1 MMNETS
7 YQQWRR
13 AKLDSH
19 PHSADEL
26 FVEIGG
32 LTDLSATE
40 KAAITANCK
49 RSNMAIYK
57 CRDDFVD
64 RAAVRAFASNFGLRR
79 LDHHLCANDDGVS
92 ELSVA
97 SRGIRTAYVP
107 YSSHSLSWH
116 TDGYYNEPSRQVR
129 AVVLHCA
136 NSAASGGEN
145 ALFDPEIAYI
155 RLRDESPDFIT
166 ALEHPECMTIPANTG
181 AQGEIR
187 PAVCGPVLSR
197 NVRSGAIHM
206 RYSARK
212 KNIQWRDDALTR
224 TAREFLSGILADEGG
239 PVFRYRLQAG
249 EGLISNNVLHNRT
262 AFEDGPGHR
271 RLIYRARFYD
281 RIDSG

>member
-1 MMNETS
+1 
-7 YQQWRR
+7 
-13 AKLDSH
+13 
-19 PHSADEL
+19 
-26 FVEIGG
+26 
-32 LTDLSATE
+32 
-40 KAAITANCK
+40 
-49 RSNMAIYK
+49 
-57 CRDDFVD
+57 
-64 RAAVRAFASNFGLRR
+64 
-79 LDHHLCANDDGVS
+79 
-92 ELSVA
+92 
-97 SRGIRTAYVP
+97 
-107 YSSHSLSWH
+107 
-116 TDGYYNEPSRQVR
+116 
-129 AVVLHCA
+129 
-136 NSAASGGEN
+136 
-145 ALFDPEIAYI
+145 
-155 RLRDESPDFIT
+155 
-166 ALEHPECMTIPANTG
+166 MTIPANTG

-187 PAVCGPVLSR
+187 PAVCGPVFSR